1 MPSALELQLQ
11 SRREQ
16 QQQQLQTPRPV
27 AFGQSQSQNIPPVHW
42 QSSLFS
48 DGLDGSA
55 DPRLTSTL
63 NHSSSPAPQTWPDT
77 PSHGSQIFNGAFGI
91 GFDSSGSGGLTE
103 SSSSLARGLNVE
115 PALNF
120 SRAQTVSMD
129 LSPAFMKNIRSTPNL
144 TVEGKE
150 ALDNYLQA
158 PTLSERLALHFTQNI
173 ITQSLLQQI
182 LDNRQAS
189 WDVSVSLK
197 KVIAKYAKAYVLS
210 STAKFY
216 IKCTPSPESGDPCA
230 IGSWV
235 FARTEDSALRAS
247 NVKDLPSEDEITS
260 NSVLKSAV
268 SRAITQAHAALKDQI
283 IATTAHSPKQ
293 QLPAEVCDLG
303 TLAQSVIAGSQVIPS
318 SLALMYRLAVMRNV
332 IDNENSSNARDFW
345 PQVDT
350 EMGNLLGV
358 GKNPPKPEQDII
370 SDFQLVYEMDIE
382 KYGRP
387 RVKPTNIGDPS
398 YEWTRWVKT
407 LNSLASRATVSESEG
422 TGKANGG
429 GKRKRK
435 AKDVG
440 GGRKRVTAAGAGSD
454 EDEDPDDDDEQET
467 NS

>member
-16 QQQQLQTPRPV
+16 QQQQLQAPRPV

-48 DGLDGSA
+48 DGLDDSA
-55 DPRLTSTL
+55 GPRLTSTL

-77 PSHGSQIFNGAFGI
+77 PSHGSRIFNGAFGI

-103 SSSSLARGLNVE
+103 SSSSLAWGLNVE

-216 IKCTPSPESGDPCA
+216 IKCTPSPDK
-230 IGSWV
+230 III
-235 FARTEDSALRAS
+235 SALRAS

-268 SRAITQAHAALKDQI
+268 SRAITQARAALKDQI

-454 EDEDPDDDDEQET
+454 ED
-467 NS
+467 